1 MAGIV
6 GQKENKSKKDLLIK
20 NCYNVGTTG
29 WGIIGGEDAKNVDC
43 QNCYY
48 LYTASNGDMKKSGS
62 VSKNATQ
69 MRQKGT
75 YSGYSTDIWSFG
87 TDGAGAPTL
96 KNNKIASGYP
106 NPLSQ

>member
-1 MAGIV
+1 MAFTAADVKNLREMTGV
-6 GQKENKSKKDLLIK
+6 GMMDCKKAL
-20 NCYNVGTTG
+20 
-29 WGIIGGEDAKNVDC
+29 
-43 QNCYY
+43 
-48 LYTASNGDMKKSGS
+48 TASDGDMKKSGS

-87 TDGAGAPTL
+87 TDGQGAPTL